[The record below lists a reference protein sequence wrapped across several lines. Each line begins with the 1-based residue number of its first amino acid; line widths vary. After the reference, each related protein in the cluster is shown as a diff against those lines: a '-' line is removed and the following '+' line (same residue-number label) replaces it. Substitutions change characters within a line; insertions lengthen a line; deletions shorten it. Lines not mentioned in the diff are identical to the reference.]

1 MKLPLAVIAP
11 TLVVIA
17 SVSPLRWLWPYM
29 IEWYGFPIMLLWF
42 YGTIHCAMKAVLWAL
57 DE

>member
-1 MKLPLAVIAP
+1 MKPALAATAVLI
-11 TLVVIA
+11 L

-29 IEWYGFPIMLLWF
+29 IEWYGFPIMLIWF
-42 YGTIHCAMKAVLWAL
+42 YGTIHCAMRAALWAL